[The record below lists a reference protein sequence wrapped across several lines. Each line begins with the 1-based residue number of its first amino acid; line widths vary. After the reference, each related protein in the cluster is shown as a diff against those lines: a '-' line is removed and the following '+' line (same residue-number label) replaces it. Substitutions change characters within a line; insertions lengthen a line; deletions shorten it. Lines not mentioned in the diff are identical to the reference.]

1 MRRPGTWG
9 APKRRGARVIDRFAE
24 ALAECGDVPTAAAQ
38 LGINRDYANA
48 LFARI
53 RRELGAQAI

>member
-1 MRRPGTWG
+1 MMAWG
-9 APKRRGARVIDRFAE
+9 KRKPRGARVIDRFAE
-24 ALAECGDVPTAAAQ
+24 ALSECGDVPAAAAQ
-38 LGINRDYANA
+38 LGINLNYANS

>member
-1 MRRPGTWG
+1 M
-9 APKRRGARVIDRFAE
+9 DRFAE

-48 LFARI
+48 MFAKI
-53 RRELGAQAI
+53 RKRLGPQAI